1 MPSTSITVLV
11 ENTTTAGNPRGEHGL
26 SVWVETERGAVLWDT
41 GQSGLFLEN
50 ARILGIPV
58 ETVRHIALSHG
69 HYDHTG
75 GLMDILSLGGNP
87 TVHAHPGILTD
98 RFGAGKDPRR
108 KARPIGIP
116 FPRGRIE
123 ETGGHLV
130 LGREREEILPGVFTT
145 GEIPRTND
153 FEDTGGR
160 FYLDDALN
168 APDPI
173 LDDQSLVVET
183 EEGLV
188 LLLGCCHAGLINT
201 LTFVAETWNT
211 RNFALVAGGMH
222 LLNATEERLKKTV
235 SELRRFTIKS
245 LRPGHCTGW
254 RAVCTLAS
262 AFPRITG
269 PISVGWSWRNG

>member
-1 MPSTSITVLV
+1 MSSIGITVLV
-11 ENTTTAGNPRGEHGL
+11 ENTTTSGNPRGEHGL
-26 SVWVETERGAVLWDT
+26 SVWVETEHGAVLWDT

-50 ARILGIPV
+50 ARTLGIPV

-75 GLMDILSLGGNP
+75 GLMDILSFGGSP
-87 TVHAHPGILTD
+87 VIHAHPGILTD
-98 RFGAGKDPRR
+98 RFGAGKGTGG

-123 ETGGHLV
+123 EAGGRLA
-130 LGREREEILPGVFTT
+130 LSREREEILPGVFTT
-145 GEIPRTND
+145 GEIPRTTD

-160 FYLDDALN
+160 FYLDDDLSV
-168 APDPI
+168 PDPI
-173 LDDQSLVVET
+173 TDDQSLVIET
-183 EEGLV
+183 GEGLV
-188 LLLGCCHAGLINT
+188 LLLGCCHAGLVNT

-222 LLNATEERLKKTV
+222 LLNADEERLRKTV

-262 AFPRITG
+262 AFPG
-269 PISVGWSWRNG
+269 AAEPISVGWSWRWG